1 MQKRK
6 LREVGTII
14 SGATPKTTDST
25 NFGGDIPW
33 ITPADLSGYTEKYIA
48 GGARNLTEKGYN
60 SCSTQLMPANSVVFS
75 SRAPIGYVAIAKNP
89 LCTNQGFKSIIP
101 CDSVNSE
108 YLYYQLKYLRN
119 EIKELGTGTTFKE
132 ISGTKFGEIEVV
144 IPSLSKQAK
153 AVARIEDLFSQLDD
167 AEATLQKTK
176 AQLALYR
183 QAVLKTAFEGNLT
196 VAWRDQHPD
205 CSVED
210 DYKSIAIDNPVYK
223 DIAGDENELPI
234 ALPDSWL
241 RLRMGDVFRVEV
253 GATPSRGVSEY
264 WNGNLNWVSSGE
276 VQFNRIY
283 ETKERIT
290 EEGLAHAST
299 NIQPAGTIMLAM
311 IGEGKTRGQ
320 AAILKVPA
328 AHNQNTAAIQVSTT
342 PCNPMFIFY
351 YFLLNYE
358 NTRRVGSGNNQKALN
373 KERVRALRFPFP
385 SFLEQREIVS
395 EIESRLSVYDSIMEN
410 VEKVQQQ
417 MKALKQSILKEAFE
431 GNTK

>member
-1 MQKRK
+1 M
-6 LREVGTII
+6 REHVQMMTLGTAATYINGRAFKPAEWETSGLPII
-14 SGATPKTTDST
+14 R
-25 NFGGDIPW
+25 IQ
-33 ITPADLSGYTEKYIA
+33 
-48 GGARNLTEKGYN
+48 NLT
-60 SCSTQLMPANSVVFS
+60 SSTTQVNYTTQQFEDKYLVHNGDLLFAWSASLGAHIWNGEDAWLNQHIFRVV
-75 SRAPIGYVAIAKNP
+75 PNEGIDK
-89 LCTNQGFKSIIP
+89 K
-101 CDSVNSE
+101 
-108 YLYYQLKYLRN
+108 YLYYYLCK
-119 EIKELGTGTTFKE
+119 IVQELYSKTHG
-132 ISGTKFGEIEVV
+132 SGMVHITKAPFMNTA
-144 IPSLSKQAK
+144 IPVYPLEEQQRI
-153 AVARIEDLFSQLDD
+153 VARIEELFSQLDD
-167 AEATLQKTK
+167 AKATLQKTK

-342 PCNPMFIFY
+342 PCNSMFIFY

>member
-1 MQKRK
+1 MYELGELLDYEQP
-6 LREVGTII
+6 
-14 SGATPKTTDST
+14 TPYIVESTDYDEKY
-25 NFGGDIPW
+25 DIPVLTAGKSF
-33 ITPADLSGYTEKYIA
+33 ILGYTNEKTGVYDKLPVIIFDDFTTASRYVSFPFKVKSSAMKILTANTDIVLPKYIYY
-48 GGARNLTEKGYN
+48 RMQIIQFDH
-60 SCSTQLMPANSVVFS
+60 STHKRYWIQQYSK
-75 SRAPIGYVAIAKNP
+75 IKVAVPP
-89 LCTNQGFKSIIP
+89 LEEQQRI
-101 CDSVNSE
+101 
-108 YLYYQLKYLRN
+108 
-119 EIKELGTGTTFKE
+119 
-132 ISGTKFGEIEVV
+132 
-144 IPSLSKQAK
+144 
-153 AVARIEDLFSQLDD
+153 VARIEELFSQLDD

-290 EEGLAHAST
+290 EEGLVHAST